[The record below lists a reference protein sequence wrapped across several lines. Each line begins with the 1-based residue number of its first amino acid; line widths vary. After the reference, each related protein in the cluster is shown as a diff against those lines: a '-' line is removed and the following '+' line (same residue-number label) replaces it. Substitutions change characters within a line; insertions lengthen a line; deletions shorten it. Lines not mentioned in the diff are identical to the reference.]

1 MLFNSTVFLFIL
13 LPLALIAYYLV
24 PDTWMKKAVLLAAS
38 LIFFAWGE
46 PVYLILLAFSV
57 LFNYVCGFYIGR
69 SRRRRARRF
78 LILNVVVNVAVLVF
92 FRYWASFA
100 SWLNLRIDGQLMGE
114 NLPVP
119 IGIAIFT
126 LQAISYTVDVYRRE
140 VPFERNL
147 LDFSIYIAMFPRML
161 LGPIATYQEMMP
173 QIKEER
179 QISFDRLGEGLMRF
193 IRGLAKKVILA
204 DQAVQIFQSVE
215 GLEYGEI
222 SALTAWLGVLVFG
235 FYVYFTFSG
244 YSDMAIGLGKMFGFE
259 FEENFDHPY
268 LAQSVTD
275 FWQRFNSSL
284 SRWFS
289 QYVYAP
295 LGAQETGVLRN
306 LFNMLLVWTLMG
318 MWYGTSLNVALWGLF
333 CGIIIL
339 LEGYVFGG
347 IIDAMPGVVKVIVT
361 NLLMLVSWVFFFSPN
376 VGDAGTYLGYLF
388 GAGGGGLADGIFLY
402 LVRTHLL
409 PLALC
414 IVFILPWP
422 RQWFERLTYG
432 GERGRV
438 ALNAVVYGALLLLCA
453 IYVIAGNMFLF

>member
-1 MLFNSTVFLFIL
+1 MLFNSGTFLFIL

-24 PDTWMKKAVLLAAS
+24 PGMGLKKIVLLAAS
-38 LIFFAWGE
+38 LVFFAWGE
-46 PVYLILLAFSV
+46 PFYLILLAFSV
-57 LFNYVCGFYIGR
+57 LFNYVCGLYIGQ
-69 SRRRRARRF
+69 SKRRRARRF
-78 LILNVVVNVAVLVF
+78 LIIDIVVNVALLVF

-100 SWLNLRIDGQLMGE
+100 SWLNLRIEGRQLIGE
-114 NLPVP
+114 NLPIPV
-119 IGIAIFT
+119 GITIFT

-140 VPFERNL
+140 VPFERDL
-147 LDFSIYIAMFPRML
+147 LDFSVYICMFPRML

-179 QISFDRLGEGLMRF
+179 PLSFDRLGDGLMRF

-204 DQAVQIFQSVE
+204 DQAVLIFNDIIELDAGQT
-215 GLEYGEI
+215 

-235 FYVYFTFSG
+235 FYIYFTFSG
-244 YSDMAIGLGKMFGFE
+244 FSDMAIGLGKMFGFE

-268 LAQSVTD
+268 LSHSVTD

-289 QYVYAP
+289 QYVYQP
-295 LGAQETGVLRN
+295 LGAQDTGVLQN
-306 LFNMLLVWTLMG
+306 IFNMLLVWVLMG
-318 MWYGTSLNVALWGLF
+318 MWYGTGLNVALWGLF
-333 CGIIIL
+333 CGVIIL

-347 IIDAMPGVVKVIVT
+347 LIDAVPGFVSLIVT

-376 VGDAGTYLGYLF
+376 LPAMGTYLGCLF
-388 GAGGGGLADGIFLY
+388 GGGCGFADGIFLY
-402 LVRTHLL
+402 LLRTHVLGL
-409 PLALC
+409 VLSF
-414 IVFILPWP
+414 VFILPWP
-422 RQWFERLTYG
+422 RQWFEKFTYG

-438 ALNAVVYGALLLLCA
+438 VLNAVVYGALFLLCA